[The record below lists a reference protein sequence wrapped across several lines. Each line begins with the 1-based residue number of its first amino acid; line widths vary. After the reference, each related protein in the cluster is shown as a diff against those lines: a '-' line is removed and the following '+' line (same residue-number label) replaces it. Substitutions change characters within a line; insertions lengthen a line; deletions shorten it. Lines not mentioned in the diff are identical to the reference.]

1 MIDPQIWTHAV
12 ANIPVVLVVGLGMLI
27 NNSRLNDVR
36 DVLRAEMARGA
47 AELRT
52 EMARGA
58 AEMRT
63 DIARNHSELLA
74 KFMEMDHRIEKLE
87 NSRWK

>member
-1 MIDPQIWTHAV
+1 MIDPQIWTLAV

-52 EMARGA
+52 
-58 AEMRT
+58 
-63 DIARNHSELLA
+63 DIARNHSELLG
-74 KFMEMDHRIEKLE
+74 KFVEMDHRIEKLE